1 MTIGVLALQGDYEA
15 HEKVLARVLANRDDC
30 ETRVV
35 QVKTAGDLAPC
46 DALILPG
53 GESTAM
59 SRLCDRNGL
68 WEPLQEKL
76 RGGMSA
82 LGTCAGLIL
91 LAKNLEG
98 ATRNFAQ
105 KTLGVLDVDVQRNAY
120 GAQLDS
126 FSTDIELLPREYS
139 QGESDAERDVKTSRE
154 YSQSE
159 NETRDESSS
168 GETMRGVFIRAPR
181 IIRCGDGVEILARY
195 EGAPVAVRQGNIIAA
210 AFHPEVCGETRLHE
224 LWLDSIADCKLRI
237 AD

>member
-15 HEKVLARVLANRDDC
+15 HEKILARVLANREDS

-35 QVKTAGDLAPC
+35 QVRTARDLAPC
-46 DALILPG
+46 AGLIFPG

-68 WEPLQEKL
+68 WQPLQEKL
-76 RGGMSA
+76 RGGMGA

-126 FSTDIELLPREYS
+126 FETDIELLPREYS
-139 QGESDAERDVKTSRE
+139 QAENADQHDAKTSRE

-159 NETRDESSS
+159 NEKRAEIFS
-168 GETMRGVFIRAPR
+168 GERMRGVFIRAPR
-181 IIRCGDGVEILARY
+181 ITRCGDDVEIMAMY
-195 EGAPVAVRQGNIIAA
+195 DGAPVAVRQRNIIAA
-210 AFHPEVCGETRLHE
+210 AFHPEICGETRLHE
-224 LWLDSIADCKLRI
+224 LWLDSIADS
-237 AD
+237 